1 MAGPECGKLK
11 TSGENCRLGNPGDV
25 SICDAITSALFPL
38 ATAGVDIRLPASR
51 LFLTTFATRD
61 SVFLRLEAEVLV
73 GGGVCIEPAE
83 RMDDVASSSKPV
95 FKGVSCVSDVRL
107 QGRFEVDEGFG
118 EEDRRREVS
127 TGGSVCSGL
136 GDRW

>member
-1 MAGPECGKLK
+1 MSKL
-11 TSGENCRLGNPGDV
+11 SL
-25 SICDAITSALFPL
+25 
-38 ATAGVDIRLPASR
+38 TA
-51 LFLTTFATRD
+51 FATRD
-61 SVFLRLEAEVLV
+61 AVFLRLEAEVLV

-83 RMDDVASSSKPV
+83 RMDDVASLSKPV

-107 QGRFEVDEGFG
+107 QGRFEVANGFG

-136 GDRW
+136 GDK